1 MFAILLYFLVAFHF
15 VSAGLLVQ
23 QDHDHV
29 LVQQHEDSVQQ
40 HHVLALNDHVLV
52 QQHKD
57 SVQLDDALAL
67 EDNGLVL
74 EEGPGDQNIS
84 ARSGCPDISQLP
96 IVENKQFIGFRMYSG
111 RGNDIPALSCTGDAY
126 DIDSGHQA
134 SAHPGKGYSIGSIF
148 VHPGCTFYGFH
159 DYDYQGSYT
168 EWTGPLFISNV
179 PKGTFGQHCA
189 IACAD
194 SYLVDCRQQY
204 PDCQPEDSW
213 KTVASF
219 DNTQSDLPATFTY
232 KYFIGTSW
240 SHEMSDSISIAD
252 TISAE
257 VKAGFFDIFETNLGV
272 SETTGYDWSETSS
285 EAKSETEEFT
295 VSTELPGG
303 RMAKIQQ
310 TKGHC
315 GGSEVNTERFRN
327 VVTFKDGNQIIETIS
342 M

>member
-1 MFAILLYFLVAFHF
+1 MGVRSAMFAILLYFLVAFHF
-15 VSAGLLVQ
+15 VSAGPLVQ
-23 QDHDHV
+23 QDN
-29 LVQQHEDSVQQ
+29 
-40 HHVLALNDHVLV
+40 VLAPNDHVLV

-57 SVQLDDALAL
+57 SVQLDDDLAL

-74 EEGPGDQNIS
+74 EATVEEHQNIS
-84 ARSGCPDISQLP
+84 VRLGCPDISELP
-96 IVENKQFIGFRMYSG
+96 IVKDKQFIGIRRYQG
-111 RGNDIPALSCTGDAY
+111 KGNDIPALSCNGDYY
-126 DIDSGHQA
+126 DAVTGHQVTA
-134 SAHPGKGYSIGSIF
+134 DPGTGYPIGSIF

-159 DYDYQGSYT
+159 DNNYQGGYT

-179 PKGTFGQHCA
+179 PNVLGHTCGSDHVPCA
-189 IACAD
+189 N

-232 KYFIGTSW
+232 KYIIGTSW
-240 SHEMSDSISIAD
+240 SHGMSDSMSISD

-257 VKAGFFDIFETNLGV
+257 VTAGFFDIFEASLGTSV
-272 SETTGYDWSETSS
+272 TTGYDWSETSS
-285 EAKSETEEFT
+285 EAKSETKQFT

-303 RMAKIQQ
+303 RMVQIQQ
-310 TKGHC
+310 TKGNC

-327 VVTFKDGNQIIETIS
+327 VVTYKDGNQIIETIN